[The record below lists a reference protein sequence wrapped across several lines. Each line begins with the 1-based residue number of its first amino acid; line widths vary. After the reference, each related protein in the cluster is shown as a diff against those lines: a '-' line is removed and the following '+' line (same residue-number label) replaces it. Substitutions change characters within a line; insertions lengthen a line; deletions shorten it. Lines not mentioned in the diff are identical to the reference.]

1 MADIDLRQA
10 HHTDLEKA
18 KSVIEKI
25 VTKVQTDYPSLVSS
39 IDWNSDQTQATV
51 KGKGFKG
58 EFTVDETEV
67 AIAIDLNMLTRPFKG
82 KVQEKI
88 AEQIKS
94 NFG

>member
-25 VTKVQTDYPSLVSS
+25 VTKVGEDYPSLVSS
-39 IDWNSDQTQATV
+39 IDWNNDKTQAKV
-51 KGKGFKG
+51 KGKGFSG
-58 EFTVDETEV
+58 QFSVDDTEV

-82 KVQEKI
+82 KVQDKI
-88 AEQIKS
+88 LDHLKT